1 MYLNLA
7 DDDSGVFRTN
17 ALDRGGQYEGDSH
30 VRIRPP
36 SDPTNVFTGE
46 SWWIGHQRG
55 DGSGNTY
62 GYIKGDR
69 ISDDIDYK
77 DINNYNNLRLYLYLG
92 NGGSPT
98 ELDVNI
104 ERNDTSIVISGLSED
119 VTGYDGDVRDFFH

>member
-1 MYLNLA
+1 MTVLIQFRHSTQKLEIGFSSVEYLNLA
-7 DDDSGVFRTN
+7 DDDSGIFRTN

-30 VRIRPP
+30 VKIRPP

-77 DINNYNNLRLYLYLG
+77 DINNYNNL
-92 NGGSPT
+92 
-98 ELDVNI
+98 I
-104 ERNDTSIVISGLSED
+104 IFISRKRRIS
-119 VTGYDGDVRDFFH
+119 YRA